1 MFLFRGIFTNMFNA
15 LVINELI
22 AVVAVIDF
30 WFTKN
35 VNGKKLLG
43 VRWFFDE
50 DEYGTEKFMFECRAN
65 DELVGFV
72 WSKLFWV
79 VQITY
84 TVLPFV
90 MIIMGIVQAPFLLVN
105 I

>member
-1 MFLFRGIFTNMFNA
+1 LFGFILHAVLKALLIVMFLFRGIFTNMFNA

-43 VRWFFDE
+43 LRWFFDE
-50 DEYGTEKFMFECRAN
+50 DEYGT
-65 DELVGFV
+65 
-72 WSKLFWV
+72 
-79 VQITY
+79 
-84 TVLPFV
+84 
-90 MIIMGIVQAPFLLVN
+90 
-105 I
+105 

>member
-1 MFLFRGIFTNMFNA
+1 
-15 LVINELI
+15 
-22 AVVAVIDF
+22 
-30 WFTKN
+30 
-35 VNGKKLLG
+35 
-43 VRWFFDE
+43 
-50 DEYGTEKFMFECRAN
+50 MFECRAN
-65 DELVGFV
+65 DELIGFV

-90 MIIMGIVQAPFLLVN
+90 MIIMGIIQAPFLLVN

>member
-1 MFLFRGIFTNMFNA
+1 LFGFILHALLKGFIVIMVFFRGIFTNMFNA

-22 AVVAVIDF
+22 AVLAVIDF

-50 DEYGTEKFMFECRAN
+50 DEYGT
-65 DELVGFV
+65 
-72 WSKLFWV
+72 
-79 VQITY
+79 
-84 TVLPFV
+84 
-90 MIIMGIVQAPFLLVN
+90 
-105 I
+105 

>member
-1 MFLFRGIFTNMFNA
+1 MFNA

-50 DEYGTEKFMFECRAN
+50 DEYGT
-65 DELVGFV
+65 
-72 WSKLFWV
+72 
-79 VQITY
+79 
-84 TVLPFV
+84 
-90 MIIMGIVQAPFLLVN
+90 
-105 I
+105 

>member
-1 MFLFRGIFTNMFNA
+1 MFNA

-84 TVLPFV
+84 TLLPFV
-90 MIIMGIVQAPFLLVN
+90 MIITRIVTAPFLLVN